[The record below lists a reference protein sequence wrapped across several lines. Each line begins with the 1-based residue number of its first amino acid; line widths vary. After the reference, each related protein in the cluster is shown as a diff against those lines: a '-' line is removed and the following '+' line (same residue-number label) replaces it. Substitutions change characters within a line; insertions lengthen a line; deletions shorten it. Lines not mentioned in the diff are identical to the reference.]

1 MPTADWKLVQSF
13 WADTHAGNEG
23 DRVQGYTPENDGYLK
38 RSDVLSLR
46 DKGSVTDEAM
56 RVIGNRMFQ
65 HSPNMVWANSFTLE
79 RMYPLEHGG
88 DGTNG
93 QPLRPRQYWANI
105 SGQRAIG
112 SVIEYVVMPHWVP
125 GHWCLALA
133 DFVGERIVYYDS
145 FCDAPHAINV
155 AGHIKT
161 WLTSVCDDEVSYTGT
176 SPMDFE
182 VIVWKGNSTIQQ
194 RRGSNACGV
203 CVLMMAEILVREGS
217 DDFDSYGVV
226 RSRSLWPDATI
237 AAYRAKYA
245 LRLLTPSSED
255 TSTDLAAQYAE
266 LEGDETTNM

>member
-1 MPTADWKLVQSF
+1 MQSF